1 MDYTKIKEQKK
12 ILLSFKVLNVH
23 KIITYSAIENTLL
36 NGFSFTEKAT
46 LPLKVR
52 AEAILEQGRHLP
64 NRPVFN
70 LARVSLLGHHRQ
82 D

>member
-12 ILLSFKVLNVH
+12 ILLSFQVLNVH

-46 LPLKVR
+46 SPLK
-52 AEAILEQGRHLP
+52 
-64 NRPVFN
+64 
-70 LARVSLLGHHRQ
+70 
-82 D
+82 